1 MKWIF
6 FERRKKKLNLVY
18 ALNGIQSR
26 FISLRFSWSF
36 NLTCFP
42 PFSTWYENGR
52 NWLSLA
58 DWDFF
63 IARVSAVSW
72 GSKLI
77 FLTLS
82 ILLLIQVLCMWKGSR
97 SFNEI
102 KCRHFGLYEFF
113 IKRGFPPFLVAQI
126 TNLSSAKWP
135 TNNVSVLMKLLVG
148 LAKTKLN
155 CWRIAYIWIALPWLN
170 GNNKIK
176 RH

>member
-1 MKWIF
+1 MYRRLWLLNTLKFRQVNWYTLRNSRIVSNAWSEFF

-26 FISLRFSWSF
+26 FIFLRFSWSF

-77 FLTLS
+77 FLILS

-102 KCRHFGLYEFF
+102 KCCHFGLYEFF
-113 IKRGFPPFLVAQI
+113 IKWGFPPFLVAQI

-135 TNNVSVLMKLLVG
+135 TNNVSL
-148 LAKTKLN
+148 
-155 CWRIAYIWIALPWLN
+155 C
-170 GNNKIK
+170 
-176 RH
+176 